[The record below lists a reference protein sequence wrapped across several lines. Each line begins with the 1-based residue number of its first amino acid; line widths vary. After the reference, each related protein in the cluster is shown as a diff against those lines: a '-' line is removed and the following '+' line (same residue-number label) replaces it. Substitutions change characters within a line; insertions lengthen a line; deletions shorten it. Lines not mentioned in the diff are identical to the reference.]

1 MAQIMHNI
9 QEKFVP
15 CTNVNGEAEI
25 LQKVILDGD
34 QLTEERARNA
44 QLANTLAQSP
54 VERLKGL
61 ETAFA
66 DWHLNKNLPSVI
78 NNFWDKY
85 MGMGCI

>member
-15 CTNVNGEAEI
+15 TTNVDGNAET
-25 LQKVILDGD
+25 LERVYLDGD

-44 QLANTLAQSP
+44 QLANTLADTP
-54 VERLKGL
+54 TERLSGL

-66 DWHLNKNLPSVI
+66 D
-78 NNFWDKY
+78 
-85 MGMGCI
+85 